1 MKTLLENINSRTI
14 TSSGGIIL
22 SGFLIYVLF
31 KVLTNDLSHIS
42 SSIDKMSEV
51 QAETNEILILHTAV
65 LESNIRIL
73 EKIDNNLK

>member
-1 MKTLLENINSRTI
+1 MKTLLENINSKTI

>member
-1 MKTLLENINSRTI
+1 MKTLLENINSKTI

-73 EKIDNNLK
+73 EKLDNKIK